1 MHSTLLYK
9 PTVMK
14 KLWYTNDKSYMRL
27 GDGEPPPPPP
37 PHTHTKEQH
46 LSEINSLREPDS
58 LNNESLTFNNVG
70 DDNLV

>member
-1 MHSTLLYK
+1 MHSTLLYN

-14 KLWYTNDKSYMRL
+14 KLCYTNDKSYMRL
-27 GDGEPPPPPP
+27 GDGEPPTHT
-37 PHTHTKEQH
+37 HTHTKEQH
-46 LSEINSLREPDS
+46 LSEINSLGEPDS